1 MPSGPKMEQGV
12 LIALKPKDKSEAAR
26 RRNGDTLPGPPQ
38 RREQGMG
45 VADALGSSQ
54 YQTLLNGIP
63 LPTVTWRYTDGEFV
77 LVDFNAEAV
86 NFFGTTSNNRIGFTS
101 TNLYP
106 DHPEISL
113 DLERAYHSGERIV
126 REMRYTTRTQPARR
140 LHMRFSYAACP
151 PDLVLMF
158 CEDMSQGMQ
167 FWEDRKKAEQQFR
180 ALFDAAPVGIYQT
193 GTGGRFEHVNLR
205 LARMYGFASPD
216 EMELGVKDPSE
227 LFVDQKQRD
236 ALQRALA
243 ERGAVDD
250 FECLVRHADG
260 STFWVSKSVKQIRDG
275 QGNVL
280 SSMGFEVDISE
291 RKMAE
296 NLREE
301 VERITRHDLKSPLN
315 AVVGLANLLQDDENL
330 TDDQVES
337 LRVIEH
343 SGNTMLNMINLS
355 LAMYRMERG
364 AYTVKAER
372 IDLLPLLAEVLTEL
386 ETTLSAHKVKADIRI
401 RGVLAGPGAGF
412 FVIGE
417 RLLCWALLYH
427 LVQNAVEASPPGER
441 VHIHF
446 DEDKSC
452 CVSVHNM
459 GMVPDK
465 IRDTLFDKFITE
477 GKKEGTGLGA
487 YCARLVVQT
496 LGGSIS
502 YTSTKAEGTTMRVRL
517 PLPPSGCF

>member
-1 MPSGPKMEQGV
+1 
-12 LIALKPKDKSEAAR
+12 
-26 RRNGDTLPGPPQ
+26 
-38 RREQGMG
+38 
-45 VADALGSSQ
+45 
-54 YQTLLNGIP
+54 
-63 LPTVTWRYTDGEFV
+63 
-77 LVDFNAEAV
+77 
-86 NFFGTTSNNRIGFTS
+86 
-101 TNLYP
+101 
-106 DHPEISL
+106 
-113 DLERAYHSGERIV
+113 
-126 REMRYTTRTQPARR
+126 
-140 LHMRFSYAACP
+140 
-151 PDLVLMF
+151 
-158 CEDMSQGMQ
+158 
-167 FWEDRKKAEQQFR
+167 
-180 ALFDAAPVGIYQT
+180 
-193 GTGGRFEHVNLR
+193 
-205 LARMYGFASPD
+205 
-216 EMELGVKDPSE
+216 
-227 LFVDQKQRD
+227 
-236 ALQRALA
+236 
-243 ERGAVDD
+243 
-250 FECLVRHADG
+250 
-260 STFWVSKSVKQIRDG
+260 
-275 QGNVL
+275 
-280 SSMGFEVDISE
+280 
-291 RKMAE
+291 
-296 NLREE
+296 
-301 VERITRHDLKSPLN
+301 
-315 AVVGLANLLQDDENL
+315 
-330 TDDQVES
+330 
-337 LRVIEH
+337 
-343 SGNTMLNMINLS
+343 
-355 LAMYRMERG
+355 MYRMERG

-427 LVQNAVEASPPGER
+427 LVQNAVEASPPGEH